1 MAHKSSISLHE
12 YSVENSFDLGPRN
25 HNIRS
30 EETLPG
36 SRAPGT
42 ISISLAL
49 FEKLTQQRSLDDVPS
64 KHGNPAPVALLGNL
78 LSLSPLACDLMGWR
92 DTRGHGYASTGVY
105 MFMGGLLMII
115 GSVMEYYLGDT
126 FSFVVFAALG
136 GFWLSFAATLI
147 PWFNAA
153 GYYSKSG
160 TDPIEG
166 AANPAYQSGF
176 AFFLLFMGVLCLVFL
191 VCSLRTNI
199 VLVVIFVTLTVAF
212 PMLSGADWQ
221 AAQGNLL
228 LAQDLQKIAA
238 AFLFVTSIA
247 GWYAFVGSMLQALD
261 FPFDLPMGALHIIPS
276 GSDKRKLKGEDV

>member
-30 EETLPG
+30 EETLSG

-49 FEKLTQQRSLDDVPS
+49 FEKLTQQRSLDDHHSAKP
-64 KHGNPAPVALLGNL
+64 GNPTPVALLGNL
-78 LSLSPLACDLMGWR
+78 LSLTPLACDLMGWR
-92 DTRGHGYASTGVY
+92 ASGGHAYASTTVY

-115 GSVMEYYLGDT
+115 GSIMEWYMGNT

-136 GFWLSFAATLI
+136 GFWLSFGTSLI
-147 PWFNAA
+147 PWFYAA
-153 GYYSKSG
+153 AAYSKTGSHAEGSGLPAFQSG
-160 TDPIEG
+160 T
-166 AANPAYQSGF
+166 
-176 AFFLLFMGVLCLVFL
+176 AFFLLFMGVLSFVFL

-199 VLVVIFVTLTVAF
+199 VLVVVFLTLTVAF
-212 PMLSGADWQ
+212 PMLAGADWQ
-221 AAQGNLL
+221 LSQQNVL
-228 LAQDLQKIAA
+228 LALDLQKIAA

-247 GWYAFVGSMLQALD
+247 GWYAFVGSMLQTLD
-261 FPFDLPMGALHIIPS
+261 FPFDLPMGDLHIIPS
-276 GSDKRKLKGEDV
+276 GTDLRKLKGGEV